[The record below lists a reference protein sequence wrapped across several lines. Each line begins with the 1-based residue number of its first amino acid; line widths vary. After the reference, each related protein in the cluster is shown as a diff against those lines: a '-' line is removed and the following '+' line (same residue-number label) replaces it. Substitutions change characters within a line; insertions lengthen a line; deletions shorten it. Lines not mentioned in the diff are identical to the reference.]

1 MELQSE
7 DMEIQSPKCVY
18 EKPTLTKYGSI
29 KELTL
34 KAAGSPDGND
44 REGDTN

>member
-7 DMEIQSPKCVY
+7 NMEIQSPKCVY

-34 KAAGSPDGND
+34 KAAGSAAHGDHNNND
-44 REGDTN
+44 